1 MRSIMK
7 VNPVRALIMASLM
20 AASSVGA
27 SRLVPELRLADTR
40 KTEHIAHLIPISI
53 DGWQRIEVSTG
64 IVNPQAQELSQQ
76 IYAETITQIYQDKNG
91 YRIMLSIAYGKEQQE
106 SMQVHKPEICYPA
119 QGFQIKTIRNDSVDT
134 PQGSIN
140 VRRLDTQMGL
150 ARQEPVTYWITLGD
164 KVVTQGNAKKIE
176 EIRYAMK
183 GYIADGMLVRVSSID
198 PDPVKAFV
206 RQDQF
211 IRAFTAAM
219 SPEAATRMA
228 GRSEQ

>member
-1 MRSIMK
+1 MK

-91 YRIMLSIAYGKEQQE
+91 YRT
-106 SMQVHKPEICYPA
+106 MQVHKPEICYPA